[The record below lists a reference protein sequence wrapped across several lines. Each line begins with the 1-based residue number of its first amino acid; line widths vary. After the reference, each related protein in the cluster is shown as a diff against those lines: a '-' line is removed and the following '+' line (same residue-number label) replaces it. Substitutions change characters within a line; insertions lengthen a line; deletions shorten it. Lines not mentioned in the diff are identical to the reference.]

1 MHEFERGEMEGYVA
15 EVPEALGADKEIVQG
30 IQPSFQ
36 CARRKRA
43 GGHWSCAPRRAKR
56 PTESPIRPGPPDLG
70 YRAPGIGHCTTNVRL
85 PSLRPARA
93 HKGIRPTPRAED
105 KRVENGAPAIED
117 GRC

>member
-1 MHEFERGEMEGYVA
+1 MHEFERSEMEGYVA

-36 CARRKRA
+36 CAAEA
-43 GGHWSCAPRRAKR
+43 GRRALVLR
-56 PTESPIRPGPPDLG
+56 STAGQ
-70 YRAPGIGHCTTNVRL
+70 APHRVAH
-85 PSLRPARA
+85 PARSA
-93 HKGIRPTPRAED
+93 GSRLSGVGDRPLHNQRATSLTASSAGSQGDWPTPRAED